1 MARELELHA
10 ELEQSKIALKKL
22 ENTLQGVVDELET
35 AEGSKERFAA
45 LTEVCVSLE
54 HLDELG
60 GFNLFL
66 GKDASTNE
74 AVTYISQLRER
85 VSGYDETLASLEG
98 RRDKLLHDIR
108 DINNKVSLAQEGL
121 VEIREIAE
129 QRKYEFIIEREVPA
143 PPFRPMVMP
152 WSTDNKDEKLVRK
165 YIALALTFSF
175 LLWYVV
181 PLVQVP
187 LPDPTAEVKI
197 PERLAKLIK
206 KEEPKPEPQQVTQDE
221 KRPNTEEKS
230 TDKKQARK
238 KAEKSGVLAFKDNFT
253 QLMSMA
259 SIDDLGASAKVNN
272 SGQQSTQSARNLV
285 VSNSSSIKGINSSSL
300 SRNTGNAGSGLS
312 GVQFTR
318 VESSIGFGDGDTDRP
333 TGSSAPLLSDEDI
346 QIIFDRYKTSL
357 YRIYQRELRKNPTL
371 QGNIVLRI
379 TIEADGTVSS
389 CTIDSSDLKSE
400 SLSSKIIA
408 RVMQFK
414 FNGMKGSSKMT
425 ILYPID
431 FLPVQ

>member
-1 MARELELHA
+1 MARELELHE
-10 ELEQSKIALKKL
+10 ELEQSKLALKKI
-22 ENTLQGVVDELET
+22 ESTLQGVVDELEA
-35 AEGSKERFAA
+35 AEAIKERFTA
-45 LTEVCVSLE
+45 LAQVCVSLE

-66 GKDASTNE
+66 GKDASENE

-85 VSGYDETLASLEG
+85 VNGYDETLVALEG

-121 VEIREIAE
+121 VEVREIAE
-129 QRKYEFIIEREVPA
+129 QRKYEFIIEREAPA
-143 PPFRPMVMP
+143 PSFRSMVMP
-152 WSTDNKDEKLVRK
+152 WSTDNNDEKLVRK
-165 YIALALTFSF
+165 YIALALSFSF

-181 PLVQVP
+181 PLIQVP

-206 KEEPKPEPQQVTQDE
+206 KEEPKPEPQQVSQDE
-221 KRPNTEEKS
+221 KRTSSDEKS

-259 SIDDLGASAKVNN
+259 STDDLGASAKVNN
-272 SGQQSTQSARNLV
+272 SGQQSTQAARNLV
-285 VSNSSSIKGINSSSL
+285 VANSSSIKGINSSSL

-312 GVQFTR
+312 GVQFSH

-379 TIEADGTVSS
+379 TIEANGTVSS
-389 CTIDSSDLKSE
+389 CTIESSDLKSE

-408 RVMQFK
+408 RVLQFK

-431 FLPVQ
+431 FLPIQ